1 VSSVSRSSVQYRV
14 PFADTDGMG
23 IVYHGHYLRY
33 LEIARIA
40 WMDEHDRPYREV
52 VAEGFHFATT
62 RVDVEYLR
70 PAVFDDILVVSTWI
84 DWVRGASLAMAYE
97 ITRAGERIARA
108 HTEHAFV
115 ALGGRPRPLS
125 REHRQR
131 LAELAA
137 RDAPAGRRARG
148 RADPSR

>member
-1 VSSVSRSSVQYRV
+1 MSSVSRSSVQYRV

-40 WMDEHDRPYREV
+40 WMDEHDRPYRDV
-52 VAEGFHFATT
+52 VAEGFHFTT
-62 RVDVEYLR
+62 MRVDVEYLR
-70 PAVFDDILVVSTWI
+70 PAAFDDILVVSTWI
-84 DWVRGASLAMAYE
+84 DWVRGASLAMEYE
-97 ITRAGERIARA
+97 ITRAGEWIARA

-115 ALGGRPRPLS
+115 ALSGRPRPLS
-125 REHRQR
+125 REHRR
-131 LAELAA
+131 LAAELAA

-148 RADPSR
+148 REDPSR